1 MRKLRGI
8 AAILVVGALWGAS
21 ATLADPPP
29 AATSPEVP
37 LTVVDTVPLSN
48 GPTVP
53 GPNAIMLAPV
63 DSNGNV
69 VAPGEQRLVPTN
81 KKSAQPIVAPTP
93 AAAASNTDSA
103 AATAAAAAN
112 AIANQPNGSTQRNSR
127 GLYQP
132 SASKHSTKVS
142 R

>member
-21 ATLADPPP
+21 TTLADPPP

-37 LTVVDTVPLSN
+37 PTVVDMVPLSN

-63 DSNGNV
+63 DSNGV
-69 VAPGEQRLVPTN
+69 FVELGRDVQDRLRS
-81 KKSAQPIVAPTP
+81 KGWRFYAW
-93 AAAASNTDSA
+93 
-103 AATAAAAAN
+103 
-112 AIANQPNGSTQRNSR
+112 GSTGCRLMCAWDTAPETVER
-127 GLYQP
+127 FTDDLAAVAG
-132 SASKHSTKVS
+132 A
-142 R
+142 